1 MEANNQ
7 SFKRSS
13 ELFQTFWRVNL
24 SLKKV
29 VQKTA
34 VKNDLTVPQYAVL
47 MTFAPRREMT
57 QKEVGQI
64 MQFPKSTLSQ
74 AVDGLVQAGY
84 IDRHPVKENRR
95 EMQLILSE
103 KGKKLYEHL
112 KTEEGSMHQAF
123 KEAADTLTEGQYSN
137 LMASLAQIANFLED
151 MTGDQGEGSN
161 D

>member
-1 MEANNQ
+1 MKPNQ
-7 SFKRSS
+7 HSSKRSS
-13 ELFQTFWRVNL
+13 ELFQNFWRVNT

-34 VKNDLTVPQYAVL
+34 IKNNLTVPQYAVF
-47 MTFAPRREMT
+47 MTFASRGEMT

-95 EMQLILSE
+95 EMQLILSDE
-103 KGKKLYEHL
+103 GKKLYHHL
-112 KTEEGSMHQAF
+112 KTEEGSMTQAF
-123 KEAADTLTEGQYSN
+123 KAATDTLSDQQYN
-137 LMASLAQIANFLED
+137 DLMASLNQIANFLEA
-151 MTGDQGEGSN
+151 MTLEQGEGSN